1 MKRRLKFET
10 GMDISVTIDVDLD
23 VLKLD
28 IATQMVE
35 FWSGGDDV
43 LEASDGDV
51 YVAAAR
57 FAAANLMRFL
67 IDGYN
72 ADGAIR
78 ELCKGE
84 GWPEKDQLGMTIV
97 DSDIPD
103 FDPSYLEFE
112 EMHP

>member
-10 GMDISVTIDVDLD
+10 GMDISVTIEVDYD
-23 VLKLD
+23 VLTPGM
-28 IATQMVE
+28 AGEMVS
-35 FWSGGDDV
+35 FWSGGDEV

-51 YVAAAR
+51 FVAAAR

-84 GWPEKDQLGMTIV
+84 GWPEKEMLGMSIV

-103 FDPSYLEFE
+103 FDPSYLELDE
-112 EMHP
+112 LHA